1 MKTKKL
7 ASLATGLALA
17 MSLTGQ
23 ADASTSADTKML
35 LELKAMLEKQQ
46 AQIDKQAAELTTLRQ
61 KLAGNTEVL
70 TTKAS
75 KEDVAKVTEATDKMV
90 SSSFSNVD
98 LSFYGHMNRA
108 ILYSDN
114 GDSKD
119 LYSVDNLNSQT
130 RLGFKAGVDTTSGW
144 LVGGRVEY
152 GIVSNGSSDVNQFD
166 TYDATSNNFK
176 TRWAEVS
183 FKHDTYGKVSLG
195 KGSSATDGT
204 AEVDL
209 SGTDVAA
216 YSSIADTAGGMYFN
230 NEDGTDV
237 VKKVDGV
244 GSPQVGDVFN
254 NFDGLSRTDRLR
266 YDTPS
271 FAGFSLAGSGS
282 SGDGWDGALRYNR
295 KFGETKVVAAFGA
308 ASPED
313 LQGGAVDMQ
322 YSGSASVLLP
332 MGLNATVSGGVRD
345 LKDSNRDDP
354 TNWYTKIGYKTS
366 FYSAAT
372 TAFSIDYGQTENL
385 TEDDEKG
392 KTWALTA
399 VHDIAEWGTEFYLTY
414 RNHQLERNASDYDDV
429 DVVMAGAR
437 LKF

>member
-1 MKTKKL
+1 MKMKKL
-7 ASLATGLALA
+7 ACIATGAALA
-17 MSLTGQ
+17 MSLTVQ
-23 ADASTSADTKML
+23 AEASSSMDQKLL

-46 AQIDKQAAELTTLRQ
+46 AQIDKQASELTILRQ
-61 KLAGNTEVL
+61 KLAGNSEVL

-75 KEDVAKVTEATDKMV
+75 KEDVEKVTEAAAKVDKMV
-90 SSSFSNVD
+90 TSKFSNVD
-98 LSFYGHMNRA
+98 FSLYGQIDRA
-108 ILYSDN
+108 VLYSDN

-119 LYSVDNLNSQT
+119 LYSVDNANSNT
-130 RLGFKAGVDTTSGW
+130 RMGFNAGVDTASGW
-144 LVGGRVEY
+144 LVGGRIEY
-152 GIVSNGSSDVNQFD
+152 GLVSNASDAVNQNN
-166 TYDATSNNFK
+166 THDATDTLIKN
-176 TRWAEVS
+176 RWAEMS

-209 SGTDVAA
+209 SGTDVAGYA
-216 YSSIADTAGGMYFN
+216 SIADTAGGMLWHDSSTN
-230 NEDGTDV
+230 TLSGT
-237 VKKVDGV
+237 
-244 GSPQVGDVFN
+244 QIGDVFN
-254 NFDGLSRTDRLR
+254 DFDGLGRTDRVR

-271 FAGFSLAGSGS
+271 YAGFSLAGSGS
-282 SGDGWDGALRYNR
+282 SGDAWDGALRYNR

-308 ASPED
+308 ASPGD
-313 LQGGAVDMQ
+313 LQGEAVDMQ

-354 TNWYTKIGYKTS
+354 TNWYAKIGYKTS

-372 TAFSIDYGQTENL
+372 TAFSIDYGQAENL
-385 TEDDEKG
+385 AQDDDKG
-392 KTWALTA
+392 KTWAVTA

-414 RNHQLERNASDYDDV
+414 RNHELDRNDTDFDDIN
-429 DVVMAGAR
+429 VVMAGAR

>member
-1 MKTKKL
+1 MKKKQL

-46 AQIDKQAAELTTLRQ
+46 AQIDMQAAEITNLRQ

-75 KEDVAKVTEATDKMV
+75 KEDVEKVTEAATKMDKMV
-90 SSSFSNVD
+90 TSKFSNVD
-98 LSFYGHMNRA
+98 FSLYGQMDRA

-119 LYSVDNLNSQT
+119 LYSVDNANSNT
-130 RLGFKAGVDTTSGW
+130 RMGFLAGVDTTSGW
-144 LVGGRVEY
+144 LVGGRIEY
-152 GIVSNGSSDVNQFD
+152 GIVSNASTDVNQLE
-166 TYDATSNNFK
+166 THDATGTLIKN
-176 TRWAEVS
+176 RWAEIS
-183 FKHDTYGKVSLG
+183 FKHDTFGKISLG
-195 KGSSATDGT
+195 KGSSASDGT
-204 AEVDL
+204 SEVDL

-216 YSSIADTAGGMYFN
+216 YASIADTAGGMYFN
-230 NEDGTDV
+230 NEDGTPV
-237 VKKVDGV
+237 TTAN
-244 GSPQVGDVFN
+244 PQVGDVFN
-254 NFDGLSRTDRLR
+254 DFDGLSRTDRLR

-282 SGDGWDGALRYNR
+282 SGDAWDGALRYNR
-295 KFGETKVVAAFGA
+295 KFGETKVVAAFSA
-308 ASPED
+308 VSPGD
-313 LQGGAVDMQ
+313 LLGDGIDMQ

-345 LKDSNRDDP
+345 LQDSNRDDP
-354 TNWYTKIGYKTS
+354 TTWYAKIGYKTS

-385 TEDDEKG
+385 AQDDDKG

-399 VHDIAEWGTEFYLTY
+399 VHDIADWGTEFYLTY
-414 RNHQLERNASDYDDV
+414 RNHELDRNDTDYDDIN
-429 DVVMAGAR
+429 VVMAGAR

>member
-23 ADASTSADTKML
+23 ADASSTADTKML

-90 SSSFSNVD
+90 TSKFSNVD
-98 LSFYGHMNRA
+98 FSLYGQIDRA
-108 ILYSDN
+108 VLYSDN

-119 LYSVDNLNSQT
+119 LYSVDNANSNT
-130 RLGFKAGVDTTSGW
+130 RMGFNAGVDTSSGW
-144 LVGGRVEY
+144 LVGGRIEY
-152 GIVSNGSSDVNQFD
+152 GLVSNASNDVNQNKTNDATD
-166 TYDATSNNFK
+166 TYIKN
-176 TRWAEVS
+176 RWAEMS
-183 FKHDTYGKVSLG
+183 FKHDTYGKISLG

-216 YSSIADTAGGMYFN
+216 YASIADTAGGMLWN
-230 NEDGTDV
+230 DSATNTVSGT
-237 VKKVDGV
+237 KIGN
-244 GSPQVGDVFN
+244 VFN
-254 NFDGLSRTDRLR
+254 DFDGLGRTDRVR
-266 YDTPS
+266 YDTAS
-271 FAGFSLAGSGS
+271 FAGFSLAGSGA
-282 SGDGWDGALRYNR
+282 SGDAWDGALRYNR

-308 ASPED
+308 SSPGD
-313 LQGGAVDMQ
+313 VIDGVDMQ

-332 MGLNATVSGGVRD
+332 MGFNATISGGVRD
-345 LKDSNRDDP
+345 LKDSDRDDP
-354 TNWYTKIGYKTS
+354 TNWYAKIGYKTS

-372 TAFSIDYGQTENL
+372 TAFSIDYGQAENL
-385 TEDDEKG
+385 AQDDDKG
-392 KTWALTA
+392 KTWAVTA
-399 VHDIAEWGTEFYLTY
+399 VHDIADWGTEFYLTY
-414 RNHQLERNASDYDDV
+414 RNHELDRNDTDFDDIN
-429 DVVMAGAR
+429 VVMAGAR

>member
-23 ADASTSADTKML
+23 ADASSTADTKML

-90 SSSFSNVD
+90 TSKFSNVD
-98 LSFYGHMNRA
+98 FSLYGQIDRA
-108 ILYSDN
+108 VLYSDN

-119 LYSVDNLNSQT
+119 LYSVDNANSNT
-130 RLGFKAGVDTTSGW
+130 RMGFNAGVDTSSGW
-144 LVGGRVEY
+144 LVGGRIEY
-152 GIVSNGSSDVNQFD
+152 GLVSNASNDVNQNKTNDATD
-166 TYDATSNNFK
+166 TYIKN
-176 TRWAEVS
+176 RWAEMS
-183 FKHDTYGKVSLG
+183 FKHDTYGKISLG

-216 YSSIADTAGGMYFN
+216 YASIADTAGGMLWN
-230 NEDGTDV
+230 DSTTNTVSGT
-237 VKKVDGV
+237 
-244 GSPQVGDVFN
+244 QIGDVFN
-254 NFDGLSRTDRLR
+254 DFDGLGRTDRVR
-266 YDTPS
+266 YDTAS
-271 FAGFSLAGSGS
+271 FAGFSLAGSGA
-282 SGDGWDGALRYNR
+282 SGDAWDGALRYNR

-308 ASPED
+308 SSPGD
-313 LQGGAVDMQ
+313 VIDGVDMQ

-332 MGLNATVSGGVRD
+332 MGFNATISGGVRD
-345 LKDSNRDDP
+345 LKDSDRDDP
-354 TNWYTKIGYKTS
+354 TNWYAKIGYKTS

-372 TAFSIDYGQTENL
+372 TAFSIDYGQAENL
-385 TEDDEKG
+385 AQDDDKG
-392 KTWALTA
+392 KTWAVTA
-399 VHDIAEWGTEFYLTY
+399 VHDIADWGTEFYLTY
-414 RNHQLERNASDYDDV
+414 RNHELDRNDTDFDDIN
-429 DVVMAGAR
+429 VVMAGAR

>member
-1 MKTKKL
+1 MKMKKL
-7 ASLATGLALA
+7 ACMATGAALA
-17 MSLTGQ
+17 MSLTVQ
-23 ADASTSADTKML
+23 AEASSSMDQKLL

-46 AQIDKQAAELTTLRQ
+46 AQIDKQASEITSLRQ
-61 KLAGNTEVL
+61 KLAGNSEML

-75 KEDVAKVTEATDKMV
+75 KEDVEKVTEAATKIDKMAT
-90 SSSFSNVD
+90 SSFSNVD

-108 ILYSDN
+108 VLFSDN

-119 LYSVDNLNSQT
+119 LYSVDNINSQT

-166 TYDATSNNFK
+166 THDATSNNFK
-176 TRWAEVS
+176 TRWSEVS
-183 FKHDTYGKVSLG
+183 FKHDTYGKISLG

-216 YSSIADTAGGMYFN
+216 YASIADTAGGMYFN
-230 NEDGTDV
+230 NEDGTPV
-237 VKKVDGV
+237 VEN

-254 NFDGLSRTDRLR
+254 DFDGLGRTDRVR
-266 YDTPS
+266 YDTS
-271 FAGFSLAGSGS
+271 SYAGFSLAGSGS
-282 SGDGWDGALRYNR
+282 SGDAWDGALRYNR

-308 ASPED
+308 ASPGD
-313 LQGGAVDMQ
+313 LQDDVVDMQ

-354 TNWYTKIGYKTS
+354 TNWYAKIGYKTS

-372 TAFSIDYGQTENL
+372 TAFAIDYGQTENL
-385 TEDDEKG
+385 SEDDEKG
-392 KTWALTA
+392 KTWAVTA

-414 RNHQLERNASDYDDV
+414 RNHQLERTSSDYDDV